1 MRVQPD
7 GRAADCAQAFT
18 LKAPPGI
25 SVVLGAYPESV
36 ARRAFVL
43 RDSAASPAAR
53 ESWFD
58 PALVCAGPDVAG
70 GTTCS
75 WGPGQEEVIF
85 VPLPATRGVL
95 VNIPEP
101 RALETYYFAYWAE
114 PPWASGEFVESLP
127 APGYSIHV
135 SHCLAR
141 PLRIFQL
148 AEFSE
153 PAPRL
158 EAVEFLSTSTC
169 NFRVNDFVG
178 AWPYRLEPRD
188 ECERSVLW
196 GRCNV
201 CRDQRAVNRGRA
213 ERNSLRLRASVHDR
227 GGPDASRLM
236 VRERD
241 GLPRPGPRA
250 DRVV

>member
-7 GRAADCAQAFT
+7 GRAAYCAQAFT
-18 LKAPPGI
+18 LEAPPGI

-85 VPLPATRGVL
+85 VPLQATRGVL

-101 RALETYYFAYWAE
+101 RALETDYFAYWAE
-114 PPWASGEFVESLP
+114 PPWASGEVCGVSTCSGILHPRFPLP
-127 APGYSIHV
+127 GSPPFEFFNLPNSPNRLHV
-135 SHCLAR
+135 SRLSN
-141 PLRIFQL
+141 
-148 AEFSE
+148 FSAQV
-153 PAPRL
+153 PAT
-158 EAVEFLSTSTC
+158 F
-169 NFRVNDFVG
+169 G
-178 AWPYRLEPRD
+178 
-188 ECERSVLW
+188 
-196 GRCNV
+196 
-201 CRDQRAVNRGRA
+201 
-213 ERNSLRLRASVHDR
+213 
-227 GGPDASRLM
+227 
-236 VRERD
+236 
-241 GLPRPGPRA
+241 
-250 DRVV
+250 

>member
-1 MRVQPD
+1 MQPD
-7 GRAADCAQAFT
+7 GRAAYCAQAFT

-141 PLRIFQL
+141 PPSNFSTCRILRTG
-148 AEFSE
+148 
-153 PAPRL
+153 
-158 EAVEFLSTSTC
+158 STSRGC
-169 NFRVNDFVG
+169 RISQHKYLQLSGERFR
-178 AWPYRLEPRD
+178 
-188 ECERSVLW
+188 W
-196 GRCNV
+196 GL
-201 CRDQRAVNRGRA
+201 ALSPG
-213 ERNSLRLRASVHDR
+213 
-227 GGPDASRLM
+227 ASR
-236 VRERD
+236 
-241 GLPRPGPRA
+241 
-250 DRVV
+250 

>member
-1 MRVQPD
+1 MQLGPRPGGGD
-7 GRAADCAQAFT
+7 FCPPAGDEGRSRQHPGAEGAGDLLLRILGGAAMGVGRG
-18 LKAPPGI
+18 LW
-25 SVVLGAYPESV
+25 SLYL
-36 ARRAFVL
+36 L
-43 RDSAASPAAR
+43 RDTPSTFPIA
-53 ESWFD
+53 W
-58 PALVCAGPDVAG
+58 
-70 GTTCS
+70 
-75 WGPGQEEVIF
+75 
-85 VPLPATRGVL
+85 
-95 VNIPEP
+95 
-101 RALETYYFAYWAE
+101 
-114 PPWASGEFVESLP
+114 
-127 APGYSIHV
+127 
-135 SHCLAR
+135 LA